1 MSIIHSMTG
10 SASKLVNSQLAN
22 INIDISSVNGRYLE
36 IYLKLPDNLR
46 HLDSK
51 LRALCQE
58 KLTRGKLDCYITY
71 ALNAQAS
78 LNIDANQLE
87 ALSEALNQVEKTIP
101 NACNLNPMEI
111 LQYPGILKQPANIQ
125 DLIDEQVLENFAKA
139 LDSLVKTR
147 ESEGKKLKQALQ
159 VRLDLIEKQADLIE
173 VQLTNLTKIE
183 REKIL
188 KKIEDLKIE
197 IDPQRIEQ
205 EVAIIAKTL
214 FFFHVKLNL
223 IKRYVTWTFY
233 HYLDIFLSCSSAKAT
248 KLCKLGKL
256 RLIASISQAAWAKTI
271 AKAECDIV
279 FCADIADF
287 IKGFVKGILFMM
299 LYHPRSHERATTA
312 YYYQF

>member
-1 MSIIHSMTG
+1 MAKKGVFMSIIHSMTG

-205 EVAIIAKTL
+205 EVAIIAQKADVEEEYDRL
-214 FFFHVKLNL
+214 RAH
-223 IKRYVTWTFY
+223 IKEVRSI
-233 HYLDIFLSCSSAKAT
+233 LDKGGIC
-248 KLCKLGKL
+248 GK
-256 RLIASISQAAWAKTI
+256 RL
-271 AKAECDIV
+271 D
-279 FCADIADF
+279 
-287 IKGFVKGILFMM
+287 FMM
-299 LYHPRSHERATTA
+299 QEFNRESNTLASKASNLDLTRIAVELKVLIEQMRA
-312 YYYQF
+312 QVQNIE

>member
-10 SASKLVNSQLAN
+10 SASKLINSQLAN

-147 ESEGKKLKQALQ
+147 ESEGEKLKQALQ

-205 EVAIIAKTL
+205 EVAIIAQKADVEEEYDRLRAHIKEVRSILDKGGICGKRLDFMMQEFNRESNTL
-214 FFFHVKLNL
+214 ASKASN
-223 IKRYVTWTFY
+223 
-233 HYLDIFLSCSSAKAT
+233 LDITRIAVELKV
-248 KLCKLGKL
+248 
-256 RLIASISQAAWAKTI
+256 LIEQMREQVQNI
-271 AKAECDIV
+271 E
-279 FCADIADF
+279 
-287 IKGFVKGILFMM
+287 
-299 LYHPRSHERATTA
+299 
-312 YYYQF
+312 

>member
-1 MSIIHSMTG
+1 MAKKGVFMSIIHSMTG

-78 LNIDANQLE
+78 LNIDVNQLE

-111 LQYPGILKQPANIQ
+111 LQYSGILKQPANIQ

-147 ESEGKKLKQALQ
+147 ESEGEKLKLALQ

-173 VQLTNLTKIE
+173 AQLTNLTKIE

-205 EVAIIAKTL
+205 EVAIIAQKADVEEEYDRLRAHIKEVRSIIDKGGICGKRLDFMMQEFNRESNTL
-214 FFFHVKLNL
+214 ASKASN
-223 IKRYVTWTFY
+223 
-233 HYLDIFLSCSSAKAT
+233 LDITRIAVELKV
-248 KLCKLGKL
+248 
-256 RLIASISQAAWAKTI
+256 LIEQMREQVQNI
-271 AKAECDIV
+271 E
-279 FCADIADF
+279 
-287 IKGFVKGILFMM
+287 
-299 LYHPRSHERATTA
+299 
-312 YYYQF
+312 

>member
-1 MSIIHSMTG
+1 MAKKGVFMSIIHSMTG

-173 VQLTNLTKIE
+173 VQLANLTKIE

-205 EVAIIAKTL
+205 EVAIIAQKADVEEEYDRLRAHIKEVTSILDKGGICGKRLDFMMQEFNRESNTL
-214 FFFHVKLNL
+214 ASKASN
-223 IKRYVTWTFY
+223 
-233 HYLDIFLSCSSAKAT
+233 LDITRIAVELKV
-248 KLCKLGKL
+248 
-256 RLIASISQAAWAKTI
+256 LIEQMREQVQNI
-271 AKAECDIV
+271 E
-279 FCADIADF
+279 
-287 IKGFVKGILFMM
+287 
-299 LYHPRSHERATTA
+299 
-312 YYYQF
+312 

>member
-1 MSIIHSMTG
+1 MAKKGVFMSIIHSMTG

-111 LQYPGILKQPANIQ
+111 LQYPGILKQSANIQ

-173 VQLTNLTKIE
+173 VQLANLTKIE

-205 EVAIIAKTL
+205 EVAIIAQKADVEEEYDRLRAHIKEVRSILDKGGICGKRLDFMMQEFNRESNTL
-214 FFFHVKLNL
+214 ASKASN
-223 IKRYVTWTFY
+223 
-233 HYLDIFLSCSSAKAT
+233 LDITRIAVELKV
-248 KLCKLGKL
+248 
-256 RLIASISQAAWAKTI
+256 LIEQMREQVQNI
-271 AKAECDIV
+271 E
-279 FCADIADF
+279 
-287 IKGFVKGILFMM
+287 
-299 LYHPRSHERATTA
+299 
-312 YYYQF
+312 

>member
-78 LNIDANQLE
+78 LNIDVNQLE

-147 ESEGKKLKQALQ
+147 ESEGEKLKLALQ

-173 VQLTNLTKIE
+173 AQLTNLTKIE

-205 EVAIIAKTL
+205 EVAIIAQKADVEEEYDRLRAHIKEVRAILDKGGICGKRLDFMMQEFNRESNTL
-214 FFFHVKLNL
+214 ASKASN
-223 IKRYVTWTFY
+223 
-233 HYLDIFLSCSSAKAT
+233 LDITRIAVELKV
-248 KLCKLGKL
+248 
-256 RLIASISQAAWAKTI
+256 LIEQMREQVQNI
-271 AKAECDIV
+271 E
-279 FCADIADF
+279 
-287 IKGFVKGILFMM
+287 
-299 LYHPRSHERATTA
+299 
-312 YYYQF
+312 

>member
-1 MSIIHSMTG
+1 MAKKGVFMSIIHSMTG

-78 LNIDANQLE
+78 LNIDVNQLE

-147 ESEGKKLKQALQ
+147 ESEGEKLKQALQ

-205 EVAIIAKTL
+205 EVAIIAQKADVEEEYDRLRAHIKEVRSIIDKGGICGKRLDFMMQEFNRESNTL
-214 FFFHVKLNL
+214 ASKASN
-223 IKRYVTWTFY
+223 
-233 HYLDIFLSCSSAKAT
+233 LDITRIAVELKV
-248 KLCKLGKL
+248 
-256 RLIASISQAAWAKTI
+256 LIEQMREQVQNI
-271 AKAECDIV
+271 E
-279 FCADIADF
+279 
-287 IKGFVKGILFMM
+287 
-299 LYHPRSHERATTA
+299 
-312 YYYQF
+312 

>member
-1 MSIIHSMTG
+1 MAKKGVFMSIIHSMTG

-78 LNIDANQLE
+78 LNIDVNQLE

-147 ESEGKKLKQALQ
+147 ESEGEKLKLALQ

-205 EVAIIAKTL
+205 EVAIIAQKADVEEEYDRLRAHIKEVRSIIDKGGICGKRLDFMMQEFNRESNTL
-214 FFFHVKLNL
+214 ASKASN
-223 IKRYVTWTFY
+223 
-233 HYLDIFLSCSSAKAT
+233 LDITRIAVELKV
-248 KLCKLGKL
+248 
-256 RLIASISQAAWAKTI
+256 LIEQMREQVQNI
-271 AKAECDIV
+271 E
-279 FCADIADF
+279 
-287 IKGFVKGILFMM
+287 
-299 LYHPRSHERATTA
+299 
-312 YYYQF
+312 

>member
-78 LNIDANQLE
+78 LNIDVNQLE

-147 ESEGKKLKQALQ
+147 ESEGEKLKQALQ

-205 EVAIIAKTL
+205 EVAIIAQKADVEEEYDRLRAHIKEVRSILDKGGICGKRLDFMMQEFNRESNTL
-214 FFFHVKLNL
+214 ASKASN
-223 IKRYVTWTFY
+223 
-233 HYLDIFLSCSSAKAT
+233 LDITRIAVELKV
-248 KLCKLGKL
+248 
-256 RLIASISQAAWAKTI
+256 LIEQMREQVQNI
-271 AKAECDIV
+271 E
-279 FCADIADF
+279 
-287 IKGFVKGILFMM
+287 
-299 LYHPRSHERATTA
+299 
-312 YYYQF
+312 

>member
-10 SASKLVNSQLAN
+10 SASKLVNSQIAN

-147 ESEGKKLKQALQ
+147 ESEGEKLKQALQ

-205 EVAIIAKTL
+205 EVAIIAQKADVEEEYDRLRAHIKEVRAILDKGGICGKRLDFMMQEFNRESNTL
-214 FFFHVKLNL
+214 ASKASN
-223 IKRYVTWTFY
+223 
-233 HYLDIFLSCSSAKAT
+233 LDITRIAVELKV
-248 KLCKLGKL
+248 
-256 RLIASISQAAWAKTI
+256 LIEQMREQVQNI
-271 AKAECDIV
+271 E
-279 FCADIADF
+279 
-287 IKGFVKGILFMM
+287 
-299 LYHPRSHERATTA
+299 
-312 YYYQF
+312 

>member
-1 MSIIHSMTG
+1 MAKKGVFMSIIHSMTG

-58 KLTRGKLDCYITY
+58 KLTRGKLDCYVTY

-147 ESEGKKLKQALQ
+147 ESEGEKLKQALQ

-205 EVAIIAKTL
+205 EVAIIAQKADVEEEYDRLRAHIKEVRSILDKGGICGKRLDFMMQEFNRESNTL
-214 FFFHVKLNL
+214 ASKASN
-223 IKRYVTWTFY
+223 
-233 HYLDIFLSCSSAKAT
+233 LDITRIAVELKV
-248 KLCKLGKL
+248 
-256 RLIASISQAAWAKTI
+256 LIEQMREQVQNI
-271 AKAECDIV
+271 E
-279 FCADIADF
+279 
-287 IKGFVKGILFMM
+287 
-299 LYHPRSHERATTA
+299 
-312 YYYQF
+312 

>member
-1 MSIIHSMTG
+1 MAKKGVFMSIIHSMTG

-147 ESEGKKLKQALQ
+147 ESEGEKLKQALQ

-173 VQLTNLTKIE
+173 VQLANLTKIE

-205 EVAIIAKTL
+205 EVAIIAQKADVEEEYDRLRAHIKEVRAILDKGGICGKRLDFMMQEFNRESNTL
-214 FFFHVKLNL
+214 ASKASN
-223 IKRYVTWTFY
+223 
-233 HYLDIFLSCSSAKAT
+233 LDITRIAVELKV
-248 KLCKLGKL
+248 
-256 RLIASISQAAWAKTI
+256 LIEQMREQVQNI
-271 AKAECDIV
+271 E
-279 FCADIADF
+279 
-287 IKGFVKGILFMM
+287 
-299 LYHPRSHERATTA
+299 
-312 YYYQF
+312 

>member
-147 ESEGKKLKQALQ
+147 ESEGEKLKLALQ

-173 VQLTNLTKIE
+173 AQLTNLTKIE

-205 EVAIIAKTL
+205 EVAIIAQKADVEEEYDRLRAHIKEVRSILDKGGICGKRLDFMMQEFNRESNTL
-214 FFFHVKLNL
+214 ASKASN
-223 IKRYVTWTFY
+223 
-233 HYLDIFLSCSSAKAT
+233 LDITRIAVELKV
-248 KLCKLGKL
+248 
-256 RLIASISQAAWAKTI
+256 LIEQMREQVQNI
-271 AKAECDIV
+271 E
-279 FCADIADF
+279 
-287 IKGFVKGILFMM
+287 
-299 LYHPRSHERATTA
+299 
-312 YYYQF
+312 

>member
-1 MSIIHSMTG
+1 MAKKGVFMSIIHSMTG

-205 EVAIIAKTL
+205 EVAIIAQKADVEEEYDRLRAHIKEVRSILDKGGICGKRLDFMMQEFNRESNTL
-214 FFFHVKLNL
+214 ASKASN
-223 IKRYVTWTFY
+223 
-233 HYLDIFLSCSSAKAT
+233 LDITRIAVELKV
-248 KLCKLGKL
+248 
-256 RLIASISQAAWAKTI
+256 LIEQMREQVQNI
-271 AKAECDIV
+271 E
-279 FCADIADF
+279 
-287 IKGFVKGILFMM
+287 
-299 LYHPRSHERATTA
+299 
-312 YYYQF
+312 

>member
-1 MSIIHSMTG
+1 MAKKGVFMSIIHSMTG

-147 ESEGKKLKQALQ
+147 ETEGEKLKQALQ

-205 EVAIIAKTL
+205 EVAIIAQKADVEEEYDRLRAHIKEVRSILDKGGICGKRLDFMMQEFNRESNTL
-214 FFFHVKLNL
+214 ASKASN
-223 IKRYVTWTFY
+223 
-233 HYLDIFLSCSSAKAT
+233 LDITRIAVELKV
-248 KLCKLGKL
+248 
-256 RLIASISQAAWAKTI
+256 LIEQMREQVQNI
-271 AKAECDIV
+271 E
-279 FCADIADF
+279 
-287 IKGFVKGILFMM
+287 
-299 LYHPRSHERATTA
+299 
-312 YYYQF
+312 

>member
-1 MSIIHSMTG
+1 MAKKGVFMSIIHSMTG

-173 VQLTNLTKIE
+173 VQLANLTKIE

-205 EVAIIAKTL
+205 EVAIIAQKADVEEEYDRLRAHIKEVRSILDKGGICGKRLDFMMQEFNRESNTL
-214 FFFHVKLNL
+214 ASKASS
-223 IKRYVTWTFY
+223 
-233 HYLDIFLSCSSAKAT
+233 LDITRIAVELKV
-248 KLCKLGKL
+248 
-256 RLIASISQAAWAKTI
+256 LIEQMREQVQNI
-271 AKAECDIV
+271 E
-279 FCADIADF
+279 
-287 IKGFVKGILFMM
+287 
-299 LYHPRSHERATTA
+299 
-312 YYYQF
+312 

>member
-1 MSIIHSMTG
+1 MAKKGVFMSIIHSMTG

-71 ALNAQAS
+71 ALNDHAS

-173 VQLTNLTKIE
+173 VQLANLTKIE

-205 EVAIIAKTL
+205 EVAIIAQKADVEEEYDRLRAHIKEVRSILDKGGICGKRLDFMMQEFNRESNTL
-214 FFFHVKLNL
+214 ASKASN
-223 IKRYVTWTFY
+223 
-233 HYLDIFLSCSSAKAT
+233 LDITRIAVELKV
-248 KLCKLGKL
+248 
-256 RLIASISQAAWAKTI
+256 LIEQMREQVQNI
-271 AKAECDIV
+271 E
-279 FCADIADF
+279 
-287 IKGFVKGILFMM
+287 
-299 LYHPRSHERATTA
+299 
-312 YYYQF
+312 

>member
-1 MSIIHSMTG
+1 MAKKGVFMSIIHSMTG

-147 ESEGKKLKQALQ
+147 ESEGEKLKQALQ

-205 EVAIIAKTL
+205 EVAIIAQKADVEEEYDRLRAHIKEVRAILDKGGICGKRLDFMMQEFNRESNTL
-214 FFFHVKLNL
+214 ASKASN
-223 IKRYVTWTFY
+223 
-233 HYLDIFLSCSSAKAT
+233 LDITRIAVELKV
-248 KLCKLGKL
+248 
-256 RLIASISQAAWAKTI
+256 LIEQMREQVQNI
-271 AKAECDIV
+271 E
-279 FCADIADF
+279 
-287 IKGFVKGILFMM
+287 
-299 LYHPRSHERATTA
+299 
-312 YYYQF
+312 

>member
-78 LNIDANQLE
+78 LNIDENQLE

-147 ESEGKKLKQALQ
+147 ESEGEKLKQALQ

-205 EVAIIAKTL
+205 EVAIIAQKADVEEEYDRLRAHIKEVRSILDKGGICGKRLDFMMQEFNRESNTL
-214 FFFHVKLNL
+214 ASKASN
-223 IKRYVTWTFY
+223 
-233 HYLDIFLSCSSAKAT
+233 LDITRIAVELKV
-248 KLCKLGKL
+248 
-256 RLIASISQAAWAKTI
+256 LIEQMREQVQNI
-271 AKAECDIV
+271 E
-279 FCADIADF
+279 
-287 IKGFVKGILFMM
+287 
-299 LYHPRSHERATTA
+299 
-312 YYYQF
+312 

>member
-1 MSIIHSMTG
+1 MAKKGVFMSIIHSMTG
-10 SASKLVNSQLAN
+10 SASNLINSQLAN

-159 VRLDLIEKQADLIE
+159 VRLDLIERQADLIE
-173 VQLTNLTKIE
+173 VQLANLTKIE

-205 EVAIIAKTL
+205 EVAIIAQKADVEEEYDRLRAHIKEVRSILDKGGICGKRLDFMMQEFNRESNTL
-214 FFFHVKLNL
+214 ASKASN
-223 IKRYVTWTFY
+223 
-233 HYLDIFLSCSSAKAT
+233 LDITRIAVELKV
-248 KLCKLGKL
+248 
-256 RLIASISQAAWAKTI
+256 LIEQMREQVQNI
-271 AKAECDIV
+271 E
-279 FCADIADF
+279 
-287 IKGFVKGILFMM
+287 
-299 LYHPRSHERATTA
+299 
-312 YYYQF
+312 

>member
-1 MSIIHSMTG
+1 MAKKGVFMSIIHSMTG
-10 SASKLVNSQLAN
+10 SASKLVNSQIAN

-147 ESEGKKLKQALQ
+147 ESEGEKLKQALQ

-205 EVAIIAKTL
+205 EVAIIAQKADVEEEYDRLRAHIKEVRSILDKGGICGKRLDFMMQEFNRESNTL
-214 FFFHVKLNL
+214 ASKASN
-223 IKRYVTWTFY
+223 
-233 HYLDIFLSCSSAKAT
+233 LDITRIAVELKV
-248 KLCKLGKL
+248 
-256 RLIASISQAAWAKTI
+256 LIEQMREQVQNI
-271 AKAECDIV
+271 E
-279 FCADIADF
+279 
-287 IKGFVKGILFMM
+287 
-299 LYHPRSHERATTA
+299 
-312 YYYQF
+312 

>member
-147 ESEGKKLKQALQ
+147 ESEGEKLKQALQ

-173 VQLTNLTKIE
+173 VQLANLTQIE

-205 EVAIIAKTL
+205 EVAIIAQKADVEEEYDRLRAHIKEVRSILDKGGICGKRLDFMMQEFNRESNTL
-214 FFFHVKLNL
+214 ASKASN
-223 IKRYVTWTFY
+223 
-233 HYLDIFLSCSSAKAT
+233 LDITRIAVELKV
-248 KLCKLGKL
+248 
-256 RLIASISQAAWAKTI
+256 LIEQMREQVQNI
-271 AKAECDIV
+271 E
-279 FCADIADF
+279 
-287 IKGFVKGILFMM
+287 
-299 LYHPRSHERATTA
+299 
-312 YYYQF
+312 

>member
-173 VQLTNLTKIE
+173 VQLANLTKIE

-205 EVAIIAKTL
+205 EVAIIAQKADVEEEYDRLRAHIKEVRAILDKGGICGKRLDFMMQEFNRESNTL
-214 FFFHVKLNL
+214 ASKASN
-223 IKRYVTWTFY
+223 
-233 HYLDIFLSCSSAKAT
+233 LDITRIAVELKV
-248 KLCKLGKL
+248 
-256 RLIASISQAAWAKTI
+256 LIEQMREQVQNI
-271 AKAECDIV
+271 E
-279 FCADIADF
+279 
-287 IKGFVKGILFMM
+287 
-299 LYHPRSHERATTA
+299 
-312 YYYQF
+312 

>member
-1 MSIIHSMTG
+1 MAKKGVFMSIIHSMTG

-173 VQLTNLTKIE
+173 VQLANLTKIE

-205 EVAIIAKTL
+205 EIAIIAQKADVEEEYDRLRAHIKEVRSILDKGGICGKRLDFMMQEFNRESNTL
-214 FFFHVKLNL
+214 ASKASN
-223 IKRYVTWTFY
+223 
-233 HYLDIFLSCSSAKAT
+233 LDITRIAVELKV
-248 KLCKLGKL
+248 
-256 RLIASISQAAWAKTI
+256 LIEQMREQVQNI
-271 AKAECDIV
+271 E
-279 FCADIADF
+279 
-287 IKGFVKGILFMM
+287 
-299 LYHPRSHERATTA
+299 
-312 YYYQF
+312 

>member
-1 MSIIHSMTG
+1 MAKKGVFMSIIHSMTG

-22 INIDISSVNGRYLE
+22 INIDSRSVNGRYLE

-147 ESEGKKLKQALQ
+147 ESEGEKLKQALQ

-205 EVAIIAKTL
+205 EVAIIAQKADVEEEYDRLRAHIKEVRSILDKGGICGKRLDFMMQEFNRESNTL
-214 FFFHVKLNL
+214 ASKASN
-223 IKRYVTWTFY
+223 
-233 HYLDIFLSCSSAKAT
+233 LDITRIAVELKV
-248 KLCKLGKL
+248 
-256 RLIASISQAAWAKTI
+256 LIEQMREQVQNI
-271 AKAECDIV
+271 E
-279 FCADIADF
+279 
-287 IKGFVKGILFMM
+287 
-299 LYHPRSHERATTA
+299 
-312 YYYQF
+312 

>member
-1 MSIIHSMTG
+1 MAKKGVFMSIIHSMTG
-10 SASKLVNSQLAN
+10 SASKLINSQLAN

-173 VQLTNLTKIE
+173 VQLANLTKIE

-205 EVAIIAKTL
+205 EVAIIAQKADVEEEYDRLRAHIKEVRSILDKGGICGKRLDFMMQEFNRESNTL
-214 FFFHVKLNL
+214 ASKASN
-223 IKRYVTWTFY
+223 
-233 HYLDIFLSCSSAKAT
+233 LDITRIAVELKV
-248 KLCKLGKL
+248 
-256 RLIASISQAAWAKTI
+256 LIEQMREQVQNI
-271 AKAECDIV
+271 E
-279 FCADIADF
+279 
-287 IKGFVKGILFMM
+287 
-299 LYHPRSHERATTA
+299 
-312 YYYQF
+312 

>member
-1 MSIIHSMTG
+1 MAKKGVFMSIIHSMTG

-147 ESEGKKLKQALQ
+147 ESEGEKLKLALQ

-205 EVAIIAKTL
+205 EVAIIAQKADVEEEYDRLRAHIKEVRSIIDKGGICGKRLDFMMQEFNRESNTL
-214 FFFHVKLNL
+214 ASKASN
-223 IKRYVTWTFY
+223 
-233 HYLDIFLSCSSAKAT
+233 LDITRIAVELKV
-248 KLCKLGKL
+248 
-256 RLIASISQAAWAKTI
+256 LIEQMREQVQNI
-271 AKAECDIV
+271 E
-279 FCADIADF
+279 
-287 IKGFVKGILFMM
+287 
-299 LYHPRSHERATTA
+299 
-312 YYYQF
+312 

>member
-1 MSIIHSMTG
+1 MAKKGVFMSIIHSMTG
-10 SASKLVNSQLAN
+10 SASKLINSQLAN

-147 ESEGKKLKQALQ
+147 ESEGKTLKQALQ

-205 EVAIIAKTL
+205 EVAIIAQKADVEEEYDRLRAHIKEVRSILDKGGICGKRLDFMMQEFNRESNTL
-214 FFFHVKLNL
+214 ASKASN
-223 IKRYVTWTFY
+223 
-233 HYLDIFLSCSSAKAT
+233 LDITRIAVELKV
-248 KLCKLGKL
+248 
-256 RLIASISQAAWAKTI
+256 LIEQMREQVQNI
-271 AKAECDIV
+271 E
-279 FCADIADF
+279 
-287 IKGFVKGILFMM
+287 
-299 LYHPRSHERATTA
+299 
-312 YYYQF
+312 

>member
-147 ESEGKKLKQALQ
+147 ESEGEKLKLALQ

-205 EVAIIAKTL
+205 EVAIIAQKADVEEEYDRLRAHIKEVRAILDKGGICGKRLDFMMQEFNRESNTL
-214 FFFHVKLNL
+214 ASKASN
-223 IKRYVTWTFY
+223 
-233 HYLDIFLSCSSAKAT
+233 LDITRIAVELKV
-248 KLCKLGKL
+248 
-256 RLIASISQAAWAKTI
+256 LIEQMREQVQNI
-271 AKAECDIV
+271 E
-279 FCADIADF
+279 
-287 IKGFVKGILFMM
+287 
-299 LYHPRSHERATTA
+299 
-312 YYYQF
+312 

>member
-1 MSIIHSMTG
+1 MAKKGVFMSIIHSMTG

-78 LNIDANQLE
+78 LNIDVNQLE

-147 ESEGKKLKQALQ
+147 ESEGENLKQALQ

-173 VQLTNLTKIE
+173 AQLTNLTKIE

-205 EVAIIAKTL
+205 EVAIIAQKADVEEEYDRLRAHIKEVRAILDKGGICGKRLDFMMQEFNRESNTL
-214 FFFHVKLNL
+214 ASKASN
-223 IKRYVTWTFY
+223 
-233 HYLDIFLSCSSAKAT
+233 LDITRIAVELKV
-248 KLCKLGKL
+248 
-256 RLIASISQAAWAKTI
+256 LIEQMREQVQNI
-271 AKAECDIV
+271 E
-279 FCADIADF
+279 
-287 IKGFVKGILFMM
+287 
-299 LYHPRSHERATTA
+299 
-312 YYYQF
+312 

>member
-1 MSIIHSMTG
+1 MAKKGVFMSIIHSMTG

-173 VQLTNLTKIE
+173 VQLANLTKIE

-205 EVAIIAKTL
+205 EVAIIAQKADVEEEYDRLRAHIKEVRSIIDKGGICGKRLDFMMQEFNRESNTL
-214 FFFHVKLNL
+214 ASKASN
-223 IKRYVTWTFY
+223 
-233 HYLDIFLSCSSAKAT
+233 LDITRIAVELKV
-248 KLCKLGKL
+248 
-256 RLIASISQAAWAKTI
+256 LIEQMREQVQNI
-271 AKAECDIV
+271 E
-279 FCADIADF
+279 
-287 IKGFVKGILFMM
+287 
-299 LYHPRSHERATTA
+299 
-312 YYYQF
+312 

>member
-1 MSIIHSMTG
+1 MAKKGVFMSIIHSMTG

-78 LNIDANQLE
+78 LNIDVNQLE

-147 ESEGKKLKQALQ
+147 ESEGEKLKLALQ

-173 VQLTNLTKIE
+173 VQLANLTKIE

-205 EVAIIAKTL
+205 EVAIIAQKADVEEEYDRLRAHIKEVRSILDKGGICGKRLDFMMQEFNRESNTL
-214 FFFHVKLNL
+214 ASKASN
-223 IKRYVTWTFY
+223 
-233 HYLDIFLSCSSAKAT
+233 LDITRIAVELKV
-248 KLCKLGKL
+248 
-256 RLIASISQAAWAKTI
+256 LIEQMREQVQNI
-271 AKAECDIV
+271 E
-279 FCADIADF
+279 
-287 IKGFVKGILFMM
+287 
-299 LYHPRSHERATTA
+299 
-312 YYYQF
+312 

>member
-1 MSIIHSMTG
+1 MAKKGVFMSIIHSMTG

-147 ESEGKKLKQALQ
+147 ESEGEKLKQALQ

-205 EVAIIAKTL
+205 EVAIIAQKADIEEEYDRLRAHIKEVRSILDKGGICGKRLDFMMQEFNRESNTL
-214 FFFHVKLNL
+214 ASKASN
-223 IKRYVTWTFY
+223 
-233 HYLDIFLSCSSAKAT
+233 LDITRIAVELKV
-248 KLCKLGKL
+248 
-256 RLIASISQAAWAKTI
+256 LIEQMREQVQNI
-271 AKAECDIV
+271 E
-279 FCADIADF
+279 
-287 IKGFVKGILFMM
+287 
-299 LYHPRSHERATTA
+299 
-312 YYYQF
+312 